1 MMRRRC
7 EMAEEQEKLLNQEI
21 EAYDDELA
29 KLAEKLEE
37 VAGVDCNFGACV
49 FDPEMTDV
57 EQKIAEVQKR
67 RKTVA
72 DIIDSLRA
80 CGV

>member
-1 MMRRRC
+1 
-7 EMAEEQEKLLNQEI
+7 MAEDQEKLLNQEI

-49 FDPEMTDV
+49 FDPEMNDV
-57 EQKIAEVQKR
+57 EDKIAEVQKR
-67 RKTVA
+67 RKTIA
-72 DIIDSLRA
+72 DIIDSLRE